1 MYLRRM
7 GVCPTPLHAY
17 PPGCRTPFDADPPP
31 LAADPPPGCRPPGHV
46 TCDGCWEA
54 KHPPLPPTQTN
65 TCENITLPQ
74 TSFAGG
80 KIEADVGLVQ
90 TRTTAL
96 YFAKIWS
103 ITEGVGWMHP
113 C

>member
-1 MYLRRM
+1 MHTLLDAEPPLM
-7 GVCPTPLHAY
+7 QTPL
-17 PPGCRTPFDADPPP
+17 PWRQTLPLDADH
-31 LAADPPPGCRPPGHV
+31 PGHV

-54 KHPPLPPTQTN
+54 KHPPPHTHTQTN